1 MMKAL
6 MKILFLALMTIF
18 VMQPAHAQRFLK
30 KLQEKIEQKMEEKVD
45 ERVEEKKE
53 EAIDKQLEKVEES
66 LESEESSGSA
76 EENGSANKSEH
87 REQRMQNILKGFGMS
102 GEPVPLE
109 ESYSFDHLIQMH
121 VESFDKKG
129 NKEGEGEFI
138 THFNPD
144 TKSMAYEMI
153 SGDMSRPGEG
163 TIIIDIENG
172 AIIIM
177 GDDEGEKT
185 GVAYGM
191 GTFFNS
197 IGESY
202 EEADVESTPQT
213 YLSNPNVTKTG
224 RTKSIAGYKCEEY
237 RYNDE
242 DTESFVWIT
251 EDLRLGAQDYINS
264 LYKTSLYS
272 QGIPWGCMMEVTS
285 TDKQTGE
292 KSFMQVTRVD
302 KNSRKH
308 FSLSDYQINNLGS
321 FKMQEE
327 K

>member
-1 MMKAL
+1 MKPL
-6 MKILFLALMTIF
+6 IKTLFLALMTMFI
-18 VMQPAHAQRFLK
+18 MQPTHAQRFLK
-30 KLQEKIEQKMEEKVD
+30 KLQEKIEQKVEEKVD

-66 LESEESSGSA
+66 METDETSGSTG
-76 EENGSANKSEH
+76 ENDSANKRGQ
-87 REQRMQNILKGFGMS
+87 REQRMQNILKGSGMS

-109 ESYSFDHLIQMH
+109 DSYSYNYLIQMH
-121 VESFDKKG
+121 IESFDKSG
-129 NKEGEGEFI
+129 EKEEEGEFI

-153 SGDMSRPGEG
+153 SGDMSGAEEG

-172 AIIIM
+172 AIIIL
-177 GDDEGEKT
+177 GEDESKKT
-185 GVAYGM
+185 GIAYGM
-191 GTFFNS
+191 SSFFNS

-202 EEADVESTPQT
+202 EETDIESTPQT
-213 YLSNPNVTKTG
+213 YLANPNVTKTG

-251 EDLRLGAQDYINS
+251 KDLRLGARDYFSS